1 MKSKLHFLFVTS
13 NNARWIAFLLLVST
27 CLGFDLTA
35 YAAPT
40 IVSVVPAAGATG
52 VATSSQAVFT
62 FSEAMFTQAT
72 TVVFTNL
79 TTKAIL
85 VSTPAWNSGGTVLTC
100 TPLSSS
106 WPGGTTIGWGVIG
119 FNPSYVPLTGT
130 TTGSFSTA
138 GSSGGNS
145 GTGTNAITQ
154 ISIGRGLTYDQY
166 STGLPTLDTNAAYS
180 FIGNVT
186 LASNLTATSMT
197 LQLPTGS
204 ISNLVQNIARPE
216 QWFLVFNSTNQT
228 VFDSV
233 FPSGTYLFNLQAG
246 ISNQQVTVVLPT
258 TMSQPGAPHTT
269 SFTGAQSVDSTL
281 PFTMTWDSFPGG
293 ASTDYIAVAVG
304 DWNIAALGST
314 NVLNGLATS
323 LVIPANTLQPSSNY
337 DAYITFY
344 RYVATSN
351 NVFGTP
357 ANIVAYKVTSTHFNL
372 TTIGIVR
379 PMITNVL
386 KSAGSM
392 SFDVGFASGQ
402 TVTIISSTNVAVPLA
417 QWPVLLTT
425 NAPGITFRFT
435 DLRATTNKS
444 LFYRARNGS

>member
-1 MKSKLHFLFVTS
+1 MS
-13 NNARWIAFLLLVST
+13 NDARRMAFLMLVST

-35 YAAPT
+35 HAAPT

-52 VATSSQAVFT
+52 VTTSSQVVFT
-62 FSEAMFTQAT
+62 FSEAMFTPAT

-79 TTKAIL
+79 TTQAIL

-106 WPGGTTIGWGVIG
+106 WPGGTTIGWGVVG
-119 FNPSYVPLTGT
+119 FNASYVQLTGT

-138 GSSGGNS
+138 GSSG
-145 GTGTNAITQ
+145 TGTNAITQ
-154 ISIGRGLTYDQY
+154 VSVGRALTYDQY
-166 STGLPTLDTNAAYS
+166 STGLPTPDTNAAYS

-197 LQLPTGS
+197 VQLPTGS
-204 ISNLVQNIARPE
+204 VSNLVQNIAKPE
-216 QWFLVFNSTNQT
+216 QWFLVNNSTNQT

-246 ISNQQVTVVLPT
+246 ASNQQVTVVLPT
-258 TMSQPGAPHTT
+258 SMSQPGAPHTT
-269 SFTGAQSVDSTL
+269 SFTAAQSVDPTL
-281 PFTMTWDSFPGG
+281 PFTMTWDAFPGG

-304 DWNIAALGST
+304 YWDIAALGST

-337 DAYITFY
+337 DASITFY

-357 ANIVAYKVTSTHFNL
+357 ANIVAYKVTTTHFNL
-372 TTIGIVR
+372 TTIGAVR
-379 PMITNVL
+379 PVISNVL

-392 SFDVGFASGQ
+392 SFNLTGFSGQ
-402 TVTIISSTNVAVPLA
+402 VIVVEASTNL
-417 QWPVLLTT
+417 QSWTPVST
-425 NAPGITFRFT
+425 NTLVNGTSAFT
-435 DLRATTNKS
+435 DSTWTNYPLR
-444 LFYRARNGS
+444 FYRAHSQ